1 MASHQLATSLFEFS
15 ELFALPYEQEFNS
28 TVASQFATDN
38 WPLCIGV
45 IITYLVVIF
54 GGREIMKS
62 REPFDLQLP
71 LAIWNAALSLFSFI
85 GMCRTVSGFVTGC
98 LW

>member
-1 MASHQLATSLFEFS
+1 MASQLATSLFKFS
-15 ELFALPYEQEFNS
+15 ELFAFPYEQEFKS
-28 TVASQFATDN
+28 AVASQFATDN
-38 WPLCIGV
+38 WSLCIGV
-45 IITYLVVIF
+45 IIAYLVVIF

-62 REPFDLQLP
+62 REPFDLQTP

-98 LW
+98 V